1 MKKGIILAGG
11 KGTRLFP
18 LTFSITKQLLPI
30 YDKPMIYYPLSTM
43 LELGVK
49 DILIITTKE
58 DVVNFQKLFGNGN
71 GLGIRISYEIQNEP
85 NGIAEALIIGEKF
98 LNKNPC
104 AFILGDNLFI
114 GKIVNNDIKKSFVKQ
129 NGATIFTYKVHDPER
144 YGVVCFNSKGQP
156 CKIVEKPNRHLSEH
170 AITGLY
176 LFDKNASNIAKS
188 IKPSKRNELEISD
201 VNSFYLKNNLLRVIK
216 LAPNVTWL
224 DAGTVSSFYQASNF
238 VGALEK
244 RTGKKIGCIEE
255 ISYEN
260 KYINL
265 EKLKEIR
272 MKYSNS
278 KYGTYLQNLID
289 KNSS

>member
-1 MKKGIILAGG
+1 
-11 KGTRLFP
+11 
-18 LTFSITKQLLPI
+18 
-30 YDKPMIYYPLSTM
+30 
-43 LELGVK
+43 
-49 DILIITTKE
+49 
-58 DVVNFQKLFGNGN
+58 
-71 GLGIRISYEIQNEP
+71 
-85 NGIAEALIIGEKF
+85 
-98 LNKNPC
+98 